1 MEELIYDKLK
11 KYTAQKVI
19 PMHMPGHKRS
29 NKLSLPLPYDIDITE
44 IDGFDNLHN
53 MQGILKERSINASKV
68 FNVKSSYFLVNG
80 STGGILSAIYSQTN
94 TNDKIIVAR
103 NSHKAIFNAIEIRQL
118 QPIYLMPTFN
128 EELGITT
135 SYDAFEIEKL
145 LIAHKDVKCVV
156 LTSPTYE
163 GVASDIE
170 RISKICHKYDTLLIV
185 DEAHGAHLGFSEH
198 FPKSARNLGA
208 DIVINSMH
216 KTLPTLTQCAIAH
229 ICTDLV
235 NVGKFEK
242 ALSMFET
249 SSPSYIF
256 ISSID
261 YCVNLIKNES
271 DKLFN
276 EYDKNL
282 NNFYNETAKLKN
294 IKVLNLNNKENV
306 FDYDK
311 GKLIISTKNTNLS
324 GADLANLLR
333 HNYNIEIE
341 MASTNY
347 IIAMTS
353 ICDEKENFEIL
364 ANALKEID
372 NVFAIKKNIDINK
385 FDFIKLNLPN
395 KQYEISSALTLK
407 GNFMQ
412 LSKCVGQVSLEYVW
426 AYPPGIPLLVPG
438 EIITQELIEQLLA
451 LEISGIEVK
460 SDYKKAPKQI
470 FVKSK

>member
-53 MQGILKERSINASKV
+53 MQGILKECSINASKV
-68 FNVKSSYFLVNG
+68 FNVKNSYFLVNG

-118 QPIYLMPTFN
+118 QPIYLSPTFN
-128 EELGITT
+128 EELGIAT
-135 SYDAFEIEKL
+135 SYDTFEIEKL

-208 DIVINSMH
+208 DIVINSLH

-294 IKVLNLNNKENV
+294 IKVLNLNKKENV

-353 ICDEKENFEIL
+353 ICDEKENFKIL

-372 NVFAIKKNIDINK
+372 NVFATKKNRDINK
-385 FDFIKLNLPN
+385 FDFIKLILPN

-407 GNFMQ
+407 GNLME
-412 LSKCVGQVSLEYVW
+412 LTKCVGKVSLEYVW

-438 EIITQELIEQLLA
+438 EIITQELIEQLQA

-460 SDYKKAPKQI
+460 SDYKKAPKLI